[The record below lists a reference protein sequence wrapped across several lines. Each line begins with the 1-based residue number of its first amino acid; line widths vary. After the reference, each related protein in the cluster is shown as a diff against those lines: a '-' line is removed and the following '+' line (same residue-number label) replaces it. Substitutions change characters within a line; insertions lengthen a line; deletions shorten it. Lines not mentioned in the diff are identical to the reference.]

1 MKNTFIGILLLVFL
15 ASTAHSGPAGK
26 GNGQGAR
33 GGGQNARMAH
43 MQENL
48 GLSQEQME
56 QIRSIRESGG
66 GREEIRAVMTDE
78 QQAKLDEHRANR
90 QGRGGQGNR
99 QGRGNGA
106 GTDQGN
112 PSDVPGNSEG

>member
-1 MKNTFIGILLLVFL
+1 
-15 ASTAHSGPAGK
+15 
-26 GNGQGAR
+26 
-33 GGGQNARMAH
+33 

-90 QGRGGQGNR
+90 QGRGRADGSPRGQGNR
-99 QGRGNGA
+99 ARQGYS
-106 GTDQGN
+106 DN
-112 PSDVPGNSEG
+112 PDNQPSSPADG